1 MARRPRVIK
10 IETPRGAVVINEANM
25 KAELIWKP
33 GFVDK
38 YEASYTEAQKFVDSE
53 VIRLCEPYTPLLTG
67 MLIKSSILGSFI
79 GSGEVAW
86 IAPYARPQYY
96 LPKVGSETGA
106 LRGWKWFERM
116 KEAHGKTIISGAKK
130 IAGGKK

>member
-1 MARRPRVIK
+1 MARRPRIIK
-10 IETPRGAVVINEANM
+10 IETPRGKVIINEANM

-33 GFVDK
+33 GFVD
-38 YEASYTEAQKFVDSE
+38 EREESYTEAQKFVDSE
-53 VIRLCEPYTPLLTG
+53 VIRLSEPYTPLLTG
-67 MLIKSSILGSFI
+67 MLIKSSILGTFI

-96 LPKVGSETGA
+96 LKRVGTETGN
-106 LRGWKWFERM
+106 LRGWMWFERM
-116 KEAHGKTIISGAKK
+116 KEAYGHEIIKGARI